1 MYKQTVIIL
10 IFLIAF
16 LVPASADG
24 MMHSEV
30 MPGIWQP
37 LAESQQMAAINYQD
51 GFQDMI
57 VTIDLNDLQGEQA
70 VWIFP
75 VPAKPDKTIINVLD
89 EFPRFSGESI
99 EASAKR
105 AVGGVF
111 TGIAMTQP
119 YAFPFAFLMTGFSAG
134 ASMGLDMA
142 ESNMVGKIKDQ
153 GITVHESI
161 EKLGM
166 TTELISA
173 ETGTYFIN
181 YIRFKGLELPFKS
194 KDLLDEYVGND
205 YSFVISW
212 ISNITEFNQNNVN
225 PGFPYGNSRTIGV
238 SLTFPTD
245 RMYFPLKPTS
255 IYGSEEIPIRVYV
268 VGHVMPEMY
277 PEISRTSTISYH
289 KSNYYGIPVGLKSF
303 FGGQT
308 SISDFRY
315 TQINILAPSKY
326 FSEDLWIDN
335 EPPAKVAVLEFI
347 SSQPW
352 VWGIITLAIL
362 SMLASIVAGLV
373 VFRDQKPDIKQFALF
388 GLFNLFTLIGLAIAS
403 YRFMDNKKA
412 KKEDSWDS
420 VKKILMT
427 VGAITGVFALVFLV
441 QPLLRS
447 YAYPSSYVVNNFVS
461 SIVLVFGFVL
471 VIVAPFLWGHFRNKE
486 VRNYLLLFTGVFIF
500 LTWVAFN
507 LVMSII

>member
-1 MYKQTVIIL
+1 
-10 IFLIAF
+10 
-16 LVPASADG
+16 
-24 MMHSEV
+24 
-30 MPGIWQP
+30 
-37 LAESQQMAAINYQD
+37 NYQD
-51 GFQDMI
+51 GFQEMI
-57 VTIDLNDLQGEQA
+57 VTVDLNDLQGEQA

-75 VPAKPDKTIINVLD
+75 VSAKPDKTIINVLD
-89 EFPRFSGESI
+89 EFPRFSGENI
-99 EASAKR
+99 ETSAKR

-119 YAFPFAFLMTGFSAG
+119 YAFPFAFLTQSYATMG
-134 ASMGLDMA
+134 AMATDTMA
-142 ESNMVGKIKDQ
+142 ERGPNAIKDQ

-173 ETGTYFIN
+173 ETGTYFVN
-181 YIRFKGLELPFKS
+181 YVRFKGLELPFKS
-194 KDLLDEYVGND
+194 KDLLDEYVGED

-212 ISNITEFNQNNVN
+212 ISNITEFNENTVN
-225 PGFPYGNSRTIGV
+225 KGYPYGNTKTIGV

-255 IYGSEEIPIRVYV
+255 IYGSEEIPIRLYV

-289 KSNYYGIPVGLKSF
+289 KGNYYSVPTNLKSF
-303 FGGQT
+303 FGGQSRIT
-308 SISDFRY
+308 DFKY

-335 EPPAKVAVLEFI
+335 EPPAKVAILEFI

-352 VWGIITLAIL
+352 VWGIITLAVI
-362 SMLASIVAGLV
+362 SMLASLVAGFV
-373 VFRDQKPDIKQFALF
+373 VFRDQKPDIKQLALF
-388 GLFNLFTLIGLAIAS
+388 GLFNLLTLIGLSIAA
-403 YRFMDNKKA
+403 YRFMDDKKA

-427 VGAITGVFALVFLV
+427 VGAITGVFVVIFMI
-441 QPLLRS
+441 QPLLNSFS
-447 YAYPSSYVVNNFVS
+447 YSSSYVLNN
-461 SIVLVFGFVL
+461 
-471 VIVAPFLWGHFRNKE
+471 
-486 VRNYLLLFTGVFIF
+486 
-500 LTWVAFN
+500 
-507 LVMSII
+507 